1 MLGLT
6 TLALG
11 YSGLAA
17 RPALTNVRM
26 AAISPGDIGTTKP
39 LGVYD
44 PLGLIGNDP
53 VKYRRWQ
60 EMEIKHGRF
69 AMAATLHVILTE
81 VRAATRPR
89 HAPRLAPL
97 PLASAT
103 IDGAPRSPPHPRREV
118 CMHADSRRSRTGG
131 HPLAGL
137 PVPGRGH

>member
-81 VRAATRPR
+81 VCAATHPPPR
-89 HAPRLAPL
+89 TAFSAAPARVRHHRWC
-97 PLASAT
+97 SQE
-103 IDGAPRSPPHPRREV
+103 PPTP
-118 CMHADSRRSRTGG
+118 A
-131 HPLAGL
+131 A
-137 PVPGRGH
+137 

>member
-81 VRAATRPR
+81 VRAATLPR
-89 HAPRLAPL
+89 HAPRFRR
-97 PLASAT
+97 
-103 IDGAPRSPPHPRREV
+103 PRSRPPPSMVLPEPPHPWREV
-118 CMHADSRRSRTGG
+118 RMHADSRRSRTGG

-137 PVPGRGH
+137 PVPG

>member
-81 VRAATRPR
+81 VRASTL
-89 HAPRLAPL
+89 PRLAPRFR
-97 PLASAT
+97 P
-103 IDGAPRSPPHPRREV
+103 PRSRPPPSMVLPEPPHPWREV
-118 CMHADSRRSRTGG
+118 RMHADSRRSRTGG

-137 PVPGRGH
+137 PVPG